1 LNYWKLEA
9 RGSSGRAGPRFWA
22 VLKRYLDILFLIL
35 VLRSCSWI
43 VDPSVLVPGV
53 LVPGVLVPGVL
64 VPGPRFWRF
73 VPGILVLDV
82 AITGSLRS
90 LRSLESLGSRARRS
104 RLRRVVAGEL

>member
-1 LNYWKLEA
+1 
-9 RGSSGRAGPRFWA
+9 

-43 VDPSVLVPGV
+43 VDPSV